1 MLPYEK
7 KVFSQNGEDG
17 ILEYLDQFVDG
28 PRTFLEI
35 GWAHGVQ
42 NCCRHL
48 MENLGYTG
56 TGVDGRANKRPHER
70 LTMISKWLSLV
81 T

>member
-1 MLPYEK
+1 MLSYEK

-17 ILEYLDQFVDG
+17 ILEYLDQFVNG

-48 MENLGYTG
+48 MENL
-56 TGVDGRANKRPHER
+56 VELFVLHLLILVAH
-70 LTMISKWLSLV
+70 SLRSQF
-81 T
+81 